1 MKSYFELDAWK
12 ESKNLTISIYNLT
25 ASFPNNEIF
34 GIVSQMR
41 RAALSVPSNIAEGI
55 GRQTKKDT
63 VHFLYISKGSL
74 NELETQVIISCE
86 LGFLIEEQQAQLLA
100 QIVKCKQLISGLI
113 KHYKTLEQKRE
124 S

>member
-12 ESKNLTISIYNLT
+12 ESSNLTISIYKLT
-25 ASFPNNEIF
+25 ANFPGNEIF
-34 GIVSQMR
+34 GIVSQLR

-55 GRQTKKDT
+55 GRQTIKDT
-63 VHFLYISKGSL
+63 IHFIYISKGSL

-86 LGFLIEEQQAQLLA
+86 LGFLIEEQKDLLLS

-113 KHYKTLEQKRE
+113 RHYKTLQQKAE
-124 S
+124 N